1 MHIAMFVDYHPASLG
16 GVQTAV
22 SALRR
27 GLERAGHR
35 VTLFV
40 APDRTAAPDPDIVAL
55 HPLSIPAVNGFEVVA
70 PTRRNAA
77 LIDAEFAGRG
87 PIDIVHTQSTYGV
100 AIAGMKAARRHG
112 IPLVHT
118 AQSRDDAFI
127 EHTSPAPYPTAL
139 ALRLLHGRYVPHTHH
154 MPHRPETRAARHA
167 WWTIS
172 GQAQAADQVIAPTG
186 HFADLLLAHG
196 VTRPITVISNGVDD
210 ALLEGRTPA
219 QRTDDG
225 PLRLVWCGRLSGE
238 KRLLES
244 IEAVRRTDNCEL
256 DVYGEGELHGAA
268 VGRIVERRLG
278 DRIRLH
284 GRVTQAECLDA
295 MAAADALLFPSYGF
309 DTQGMVLLEAAAVG
323 LPVVYTDPALAE
335 SVPAGI
341 RAADVTVDALA
352 DTLAKLVADR
362 SLLAELRTALTGQ
375 TDAVRQS
382 RQIAAVLE
390 VYRLAAAD
398 APTALADDVAV
409 FGRRPRARGGKAAAV
424 RRDRRTAATS
434 EDRRQ
439 SADAIVV
446 AVPGAEGASMTV
458 GRRGNGVGAVMRTL
472 AGIRAAALRTAGT
485 TPAAPIAVADFPAVM
500 PRTLAEIPTAPGA
513 VPVLGHSLRA
523 LTDAPGFVTSLPRLG
538 PIVRVHFGRQTGYVL
553 TTPDLLREVNLSD
566 AEFERE
572 DLREAIADIAGGAV
586 NVLRGPE
593 HRLRRRMIS
602 PALRQT
608 RLAEYAEAAADIA
621 NSWAAGLPRGERV
634 DLMDEAHGL
643 VLDTVSATL
652 FTADFGDSAR
662 REIRDSVPWLLSQVI
677 VRTALPPQLRRMR
690 VIANYRW
697 RSKARHLRAAVG
709 AVVAEYR
716 RRDEDFNDVVSALIR
731 HTDSETGERLSD
743 DHIIDEAILMLA
755 GGVGSMASLTGWL
768 WHEVSLRPDIAEK
781 LYGELD
787 SVVGTGDVRPEH
799 LGSMP
804 YLKQVVSETIRFWGP
819 WISAANASA
828 DLPIGEVTIPAG
840 SAIMFSP
847 YMVQHDPR
855 WFSDPETF
863 DPERWNAEN
872 AADTAKKAM
881 ISFGVGRR
889 RCLGDHFAMLEI
901 ALASAAL
908 LSRWR
913 VTPVP
918 GHRVRASNRDFVLS
932 PSALPVTLRPR

>member
-22 SALRR
+22 TALRR
-27 GLERAGHR
+27 GLEHAGHR

-40 APDRTAAPDPDIVAL
+40 APDPDAAARATTSDPDVVAL
-55 HPLSIPAVNGFEVVA
+55 QPLSIPAVNGFAVVA

-77 LIDAEFAGRG
+77 LIDAEFAARG
-87 PIDIVHTQSTYGV
+87 PIDLVHTHTTYGV
-100 AIAGMKAARRHG
+100 AIAGMKAARRHR

-139 ALRLLHGRYVPHTHH
+139 ALRLLHGRYVPHTRSSR
-154 MPHRPETRAARHA
+154 RPGESAAARQA
-167 WWTIS
+167 WQTIT
-172 GQAQAADQVIAPTG
+172 GQAQAADRVIAPTR

-196 VTRPITVISNGVDD
+196 MTRPVSVISNGVDD
-210 ALLEGRTPA
+210 ALLDGRTELLDADTEVP
-219 QRTDDG
+219 RPDGG

-244 IEAVRRTDNCEL
+244 LEAVRRTEGCVL
-256 DVYGEGELHGAA
+256 DVYGDGDLYGAA

-278 DRIRLH
+278 DRVRLH
-284 GRVTQAECLDA
+284 GRVTQAAVLDA
-295 MAAADALLFPSYGF
+295 MAAADALLFPSMGF
-309 DTQGMVLLEAAAVG
+309 DTQGMVLLEATAVG
-323 LPVVYTDPALAE
+323 LPVIYCDPDLAE

-341 RAADVTVDALA
+341 RTEDPSIEAMAE
-352 DTLAKLVADR
+352 TLAKLVADR
-362 SLLAELRTALTGQ
+362 SMLTELRAKLAGQ
-375 TDAVRQS
+375 ADTVRQS
-382 RQIAAVLE
+382 RQIAQLVE
-390 VYRLAAAD
+390 VYRD
-398 APTALADDVAV
+398 A
-409 FGRRPRARGGKAAAV
+409 GAAV
-424 RRDRRTAATS
+424 A
-434 EDRRQ
+434 
-439 SADAIVV
+439 SAL
-446 AVPGAEGASMTV
+446 PS
-458 GRRGNGVGAVMRTL
+458 
-472 AGIRAAALRTAGT
+472 
-485 TPAAPIAVADFPAVM
+485 PM
-500 PRTLAEIPTAPGA
+500 PRTLADIPTAPGS

-523 LTDAPGFVTSLPRLG
+523 LTDAPGFVTSLPALG

-586 NVLRGPE
+586 NVLRGSE

-621 NSWAAGLPRGERV
+621 NAWADGLPADTRV

-652 FTADFGDSAR
+652 FTAEFGDSAR

-677 VRTALPPQLRRMR
+677 VRTALPPQLRRLR

-697 RSKARHLRAAVG
+697 RSKSRHLRAAVG
-709 AVVAEYR
+709 AVVSEYR

-731 HTDSETGERLSD
+731 HTDAETGARLSD

-768 WHEVSLRPDIAEK
+768 WHEVSLRPVILEK
-781 LYGELD
+781 LYAELD
-787 SVVGTGDVRPEH
+787 SVVGTGDVRPHH
-799 LGSMP
+799 LASMP

-828 DLPIGEVTIPAG
+828 DLPIGDVTIPAG
-840 SAIMFSP
+840 AAIMFSP

-855 WFSDPETF
+855 WFTHPETF
-863 DPERWNAEN
+863 DPDRWDAEN

-889 RCLGDHFAMLEI
+889 RCLGDHFALLEI

-913 VTPVP
+913 LTPTP

-932 PSALPVTLRPR
+932 PNALPVALSRR

>member
-40 APDRTAAPDPDIVAL
+40 APDPEAAPDPDIVAL
-55 HPLSIPAVNGFEVVA
+55 HPLSIPAVNGFAVVA

-77 LIDAEFAGRG
+77 LIDAEFAARG
-87 PIDIVHTQSTYGV
+87 PIDLVHTHTTYGV
-100 AIAGMKAARRHG
+100 AIAGMKAARRQR

-139 ALRLLHGRYVPHTHH
+139 ALRLLHGRFVPHAHR
-154 MPHRPETRAARHA
+154 MPHRAGESGAARHA

-172 GQAQAADQVIAPTG
+172 GQAQAAYQVIAPTR

-196 VTRPITVISNGVDD
+196 TTRPITVVSNGVDD
-210 ALLEGRTPA
+210 ALLDGRA
-219 QRTDDG
+219 DVERAADG

-244 IEAVRRTDNCEL
+244 IEAVRRTDNCVL
-256 DVYGEGELHGAA
+256 DVYGDGELRGAA

-278 DRIRLH
+278 ERIRLH

-295 MAAADALLFPSYGF
+295 MAAADALLFPSDGF
-309 DTQGMVLLEAAAVG
+309 DTQGMVLLEATAMG
-323 LPVVYTDPALAE
+323 LPVVYCDAALAE
-335 SVPAGI
+335 SVPAGV
-341 RAADVTVDALA
+341 RSADASVEALA
-352 DTLAKLVADR
+352 ETLGKLAADR
-362 SLLAELRTALTGQ
+362 SLLAGLRAASAGAR
-375 TDAVRQS
+375 DGVRQS
-382 RQIAAVLE
+382 RQIAAVSE
-390 VYRLAAAD
+390 VYRAAM
-398 APTALADDVAV
+398 
-409 FGRRPRARGGKAAAV
+409 
-424 RRDRRTAATS
+424 AAT
-434 EDRRQ
+434 
-439 SADAIVV
+439 
-446 AVPGAEGASMTV
+446 
-458 GRRGNGVGAVMRTL
+458 
-472 AGIRAAALRTAGT
+472 TAGT
-485 TPAAPIAVADFPAVM
+485 PQAV
-500 PRTLAEIPTAPGA
+500 PRTLADIPTAPGR
-513 VPVLGHSLRA
+513 VPVLGHGLRA
-523 LTDAPGFVTSLPRLG
+523 LSDAPGFVGSLPALG

-602 PALRQT
+602 PALRQS

-621 NSWAAGLPRGERV
+621 NAWAARLPAGTRV
-634 DLMDEAHGL
+634 DLIDEAHGL

-652 FTADFGDSAR
+652 FTAEFGDAAR
-662 REIRDSVPWLLSQVI
+662 REIRDNVPWLLSQVI
-677 VRTALPPQLRRMR
+677 VRTALPPQLRRLR
-690 VIANYRW
+690 VVANYRW
-697 RSKARHLRAAVG
+697 RSKSAHLRAAVG
-709 AVVAEYR
+709 AVVSEYR
-716 RRDEDFNDVVSALIR
+716 RRDQDFNDVVSALIR
-731 HTDSETGERLSD
+731 HTDAETGERLSD
-743 DHIIDEAILMLA
+743 EHIIDEAILMLA

-768 WHEVSLRPDIAEK
+768 WHEVSLRPAIAEK
-781 LYGELD
+781 LYAELD
-787 SVVGTGDVRPEH
+787 SVVGSGDVRPAH
-799 LGSMP
+799 LTAMP

-847 YMVQHDPR
+847 YLVQHDPR
-855 WFSDPETF
+855 WFAHPETF
-863 DPERWNAEN
+863 DPERWSAEN

-913 VTPVP
+913 ITPAP
-918 GHRVRASNRDFVLS
+918 NHRVRASNRDFVLS
-932 PSALPVTLRPR
+932 PNALPATLEPR

>member
-40 APDRTAAPDPDIVAL
+40 APDENAAPDSDIVAL
-55 HPLSIPAVNGFEVVA
+55 HPLSIPAINGFEVVA
-70 PTRRNAA
+70 PTRRNAE
-77 LIDAEFAGRG
+77 LIDAEFAARG
-87 PIDIVHTQSTYGV
+87 PVDIVHTQSTYGV
-100 AIAGMKAARRHG
+100 AIAGMKAARRHR

-127 EHTSPAPYPTAL
+127 ELTSPAPHATAL
-139 ALRLLHGRYVPHTHH
+139 VLRLLHGRYVPHIHH
-154 MPHRPETRAARHA
+154 MPHRAEESAAARHA

-172 GQAQAADQVIAPTG
+172 GQAQTADQVIAPTQ

-196 VTRPITVISNGVDD
+196 VTRPITVVSNGVDD
-210 ALLEGRTPA
+210 ALLDGRA
-219 QRTDDG
+219 ERRHLDDG
-225 PLRLVWCGRLSGE
+225 PLQLIWCGRLSAE

-244 IEAVRRTDNCEL
+244 IEAVRRTENCEL
-256 DVYGEGELHGAA
+256 DIYGDGDLHGAA
-268 VGRIVERRLG
+268 VGKIVERRLG

-284 GRVTQAECLDA
+284 GRVSQSECLDA
-295 MAAADALLFPSYGF
+295 MATADALLFPSHGF
-309 DTQGMVLLEAAAVG
+309 DTQGMVLLEAQAMG
-323 LPVVYTDPALAE
+323 LPVVYSDPALAE
-335 SVPAGI
+335 SIPAGVPA
-341 RAADVTVDALA
+341 ADASVEALA
-352 DTLAKLVADR
+352 ETLAKLAADR
-362 SLLAELRTALTGQ
+362 SILSDLRATLAGHTE
-375 TDAVRQS
+375 DVRQS
-382 RQIAAVLE
+382 RQIAKVVE
-390 VYRLAAAD
+390 VYVQAQARFLDDSPNATAF
-398 APTALADDVAV
+398 PT
-409 FGRRPRARGGKAAAV
+409 
-424 RRDRRTAATS
+424 T
-434 EDRRQ
+434 
-439 SADAIVV
+439 
-446 AVPGAEGASMTV
+446 
-458 GRRGNGVGAVMRTL
+458 
-472 AGIRAAALRTAGT
+472 
-485 TPAAPIAVADFPAVM
+485 M
-500 PRTLAEIPTAPGA
+500 PRTLAEIPTAPGK

-523 LTDAPGFVTSLPRLG
+523 LTDAPGFVTSLPALG

-602 PALRQT
+602 PALRQS

-621 NSWAAGLPRGERV
+621 NTWAAALPVGERV
-634 DLMDEAHGL
+634 NLMDEAHGL

-677 VRTALPPQLRRMR
+677 VRTALPPQLRKLR

-697 RSKARHLRAAVG
+697 RSKARHLRDAVG

-743 DHIIDEAILMLA
+743 AHIIDEAILMLA

-781 LYGELD
+781 LYAELD
-787 SVVGTGDVRPEH
+787 SVVGTGEVRPEH
-799 LGSMP
+799 LGKMP

-855 WFSDPETF
+855 WFAHPETF

-913 VTPVP
+913 LTPDP
-918 GHRVRASNRDFVLS
+918 KHRVRASNRDFVLS
-932 PSALPVTLRPR
+932 PNALPVTLTRR

>member
-22 SALRR
+22 TALRR
-27 GLERAGHR
+27 GLEHAGHR

-40 APDRTAAPDPDIVAL
+40 APDPAAAPDPDIVAL
-55 HPLSIPAVNGFEVVA
+55 HPLSIPAVNGFAVVA

-77 LIDAEFAGRG
+77 LIDTEFAARG
-87 PIDIVHTQSTYGV
+87 PIDLVHTHTTYGV
-100 AIAGMKAARRHG
+100 AIAGMKAARRHR

-127 EHTSPAPYPTAL
+127 EHTVPAPYPAAL
-139 ALRLLHGRYVPHTHH
+139 ALRLLHGRYVPHARSARL
-154 MPHRPETRAARHA
+154 PGESAAAAHA
-167 WWTIS
+167 WRTIT
-172 GQAQAADQVIAPTG
+172 GQAQAADQVIAPTR

-196 VTRPITVISNGVDD
+196 MTRPLTVVSNGVDD
-210 ALLEGRTPA
+210 ELLDA
-219 QRTDDG
+219 RTDPPRPADG

-244 IEAVRRTDNCEL
+244 LEAVRRTDHCTL
-256 DVYGEGELHGAA
+256 DVYGDGDLYGAA

-278 DRIRLH
+278 DRVRLH
-284 GRVTQAECLDA
+284 GRVSQAACLDA
-295 MAAADALLFPSYGF
+295 MAAADALLFPSTGF
-309 DTQGMVLLEAAAVG
+309 DTQGMVLLEATAMG
-323 LPVVYTDPALAE
+323 LPVVYCDPDLAE
-335 SVPAGI
+335 SVPAGL
-341 RAADVTVDALA
+341 RTDDPSVEAMAE
-352 DTLAKLVADR
+352 TLGKLVADR
-362 SLLAELRTALTGQ
+362 SVLTALRAELAGQ
-375 TDAVRQS
+375 ADSVRQS
-382 RQIAAVLE
+382 RQIARVLE
-390 VYRLAAAD
+390 VYRD
-398 APTALADDVAV
+398 AGA
-409 FGRRPRARGGKAAAV
+409 
-424 RRDRRTAATS
+424 
-434 EDRRQ
+434 
-439 SADAIVV
+439 VV
-446 AVPGAEGASMTV
+446 ATVTAE
-458 GRRGNGVGAVMRTL
+458 R
-472 AGIRAAALRTAGT
+472 
-485 TPAAPIAVADFPAVM
+485 M
-500 PRTLAEIPTAPGA
+500 PRTLADIPTAPGR

-523 LTDAPGFVTSLPRLG
+523 LTDAPGFVTSLPALG

-621 NSWAAGLPRGERV
+621 NAWAAGLPADTRV

-677 VRTALPPQLRRMR
+677 VRTALPPQLRRLR

-697 RSKARHLRAAVG
+697 RSKSRHLRAAVG
-709 AVVAEYR
+709 AVVSEYR

-731 HTDSETGERLSD
+731 HTDAETGARLSD

-768 WHEVSLRPDIAEK
+768 WHEVSLRPAILDK
-781 LYGELD
+781 LYAELD
-787 SVVGTGDVRPEH
+787 SVVGGDDVRPHH
-799 LGSMP
+799 LAAMP
-804 YLKQVVSETIRFWGP
+804 YLKQVVSETVRFWGP

-828 DLPIGEVTIPAG
+828 DLPIGDVTIPAG
-840 SAIMFSP
+840 AAIMFSP

-855 WFSDPETF
+855 WFTHPETF
-863 DPERWNAEN
+863 DPDRWNAEN

-889 RCLGDHFAMLEI
+889 RCLGDHFALLEI

-913 VTPVP
+913 LTPTP

-932 PSALPVTLRPR
+932 PNALPVSLSRR